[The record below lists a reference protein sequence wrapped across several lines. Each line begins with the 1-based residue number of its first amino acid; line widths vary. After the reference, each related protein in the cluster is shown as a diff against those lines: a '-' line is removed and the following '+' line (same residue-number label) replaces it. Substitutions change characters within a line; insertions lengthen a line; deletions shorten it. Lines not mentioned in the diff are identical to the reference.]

1 MPDKS
6 SDNKR
11 IAKNTAFLY
20 IRMLVMLFINLYTS
34 RVVLEQLGVSDYGL
48 YNVVGSL
55 VLMFSFI
62 QGSLA
67 SSASRFFSYEI
78 GGGTESSLNKVF
90 CMSMN
95 VHIIFAIFIFIF
107 AETAGLWYV
116 YNKMVIPPARFSASL
131 IVYQISTINAILT
144 ILLVPFSAMIIS
156 QERMKTFAY
165 ISIFE
170 SVAKLLTALYL
181 AYTGFDKLVIYGL
194 SLCLIQLSIQVLYMG
209 YCKRHFLSVTRY
221 RLLWDKAV
229 FKEIFGFA
237 GWSLVSYSGTVVNQA
252 TNLLL
257 NSFFGPVVNAAR
269 AVSYQVQNNVTIF
282 VTNFQ
287 IALNPQIVKN
297 YAARD
302 MQRVFDLVDMS
313 TKISFSLLFV
323 IMLPLLVNLDFVLNI
338 WLKEVPQDTETF
350 IILISIATVLSILQN
365 PLNVCSEAANKLKK
379 YNIINATFNLLQ
391 IPVCYVVLKMTHNVY
406 LVFVVQ
412 IVWNSLAYFIRLY
425 LINGICSLP
434 MLKPLVIYTKIIV
447 TLVISLGIGYVLLTY
462 IENNVVGFLV
472 KCTLATAFTLPWAYF
487 CILESKDRKPV
498 NEFIKKKLHRI

>member
-1 MPDKS
+1 MAERI

-11 IAKNTAFLY
+11 IAKNTGFLY

-34 RVVLEQLGVSDYGL
+34 RVVLDQLGASDYGL

-62 QGSLA
+62 QGSLS

-78 GGGTESSLNKVF
+78 GGGTEKSLNKVF

-95 VHIIFAIFIFIF
+95 VHIIFAIFIFLF

-116 YNKMVIPPARFSASL
+116 YNKMVIPDGRFTAAC
-131 IVYQISTINAILT
+131 IVYQISILNAILT

-181 AYTGFDKLVIYGL
+181 AYTGFDKLVVYGL
-194 SLCLIQLSIQVLYMG
+194 LLCLIQLTIQFLYMG
-209 YCKRHFLSVTRY
+209 YCKKHFDATKY
-221 RLLWDKAV
+221 RLLWDKKI
-229 FKEIFGFA
+229 FKEIFSFA

-257 NSFFGPVVNAAR
+257 NAFFGPVVNAAR
-269 AVSYQVQNNVTIF
+269 AISYQVQNNVTIF

-297 YAARD
+297 YAAKD
-302 MQRVFDLVDMS
+302 MQRVFNLVDMS
-313 TKISFSLLFV
+313 TKISFSLLFI
-323 IMLPLLVNLDFVLNI
+323 IMFPLLVNLDFVLNI
-338 WLKEVPQDTETF
+338 WLKEVPKDTEIF
-350 IILISIATVLSILQN
+350 IILISIGTFLSILQN
-365 PLNVCSEAANKLKK
+365 PLNVVSEAANKLKK
-379 YNIINATFNLLQ
+379 YNIINSSYNLLQ
-391 IPVCYVVLKMTHNVY
+391 IPVCYVALKLTHNVY
-406 LVFVVQ
+406 LVFIIQ
-412 IVWNSLAYFIRLY
+412 ILFNFFAYFIRLH
-425 LINGICSLP
+425 LINGIANIP
-434 MLKPLVIYTKIIV
+434 MSRPLGVYTKIVI
-447 TLVISLGIGYVLLTY
+447 TLLLSMIIAY
-462 IENNVVGFLV
+462 ALLILFDNDFIGFLI
-472 KCTLATAFTLPWAYF
+472 KCAITTLFTLPWTYF
-487 CILESKDRKPV
+487 FILSKDDRKPV
-498 NEFIKKKLHRI
+498 NDFIKKKLHKQ